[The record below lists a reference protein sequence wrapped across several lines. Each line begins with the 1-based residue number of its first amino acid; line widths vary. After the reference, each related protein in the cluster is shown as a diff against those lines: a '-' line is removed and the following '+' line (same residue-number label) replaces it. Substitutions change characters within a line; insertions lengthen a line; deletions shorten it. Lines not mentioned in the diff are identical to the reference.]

1 MKKQLKILMYVLLT
15 VSMLV
20 CTVVGGMRI
29 NVEQQYKNVQI
40 AVRYADV
47 LNISLQTG
55 LSTEEVF
62 KILKNQGATTLF
74 VRENTVAP
82 SGRGEYYN
90 YKEQGMANYY
100 DGYELQKQYPQATTI
115 KRQFIYIDTFTQ
127 EAFESI
133 YTNLVAKDIPVGLLE
148 LEDKVYIELRSHPST
163 LTTVGV
169 GFNEDDLEIAA
180 NMGYIISPQVK
191 SWDNVSQEGIDL
203 FVKELE
209 GIKGLGPIYFA
220 DSNIEKLDVPEI
232 QALVSEHGL
241 GFVEFHS
248 NKQIG
253 FGKMAKDASHAGED
267 FSVVRLHTLT
277 DGQVK
282 SYSQQEM
289 MDRFMLALTE
299 RNLRVF
305 LFKMPST
312 MNIEADM
319 TAMIDSMAAFKT
331 LAEAEGYVITPEVQS
346 FNLPMGNYFMAVLA
360 GLGAVVVFL
369 LICDYLGFVKIGI
382 VLAALGLVGYA
393 GLLKLSP
400 TLGVKMMALF
410 GASVFPTYG
419 VLYMFK
425 KEAKDLKDAILRLLV
440 GSAISFGG
448 ALTIIGTL
456 SRTSFALG
464 IDVFAGV
471 KLAHLLPIAC
481 VILILVYKRHGVD
494 FKYIQELLQKNVTYL
509 AVAVVAVLAVV
520 VLIYTSRTG
529 NAGSVSS
536 FELQFRQFLDTVLGV
551 RPRTKEFMIGHPIM
565 LTLIYFGYQEKYI
578 PFLILGIIGQ
588 ISLVNTYAH
597 LHTPVM
603 ISLIRSGYGLL
614 FGILG
619 GIVLIYVIKFLS
631 KVIKQWLVKNQ

>member
-1 MKKQLKILMYVLLT
+1 MKKQLKVLMYVLLA
-15 VSMLV
+15 VSMAV
-20 CTVVGGMRI
+20 CAVVGGMRI

-62 KILKNQGATTLF
+62 KILKDKGATTLF

-100 DGYELQKQYPQATTI
+100 DGYELQRQYPEATTI
-115 KRQFIYIDTFTQ
+115 KRQFIYIDTFSD
-127 EAFESI
+127 EAFDSI

-148 LEDKVYIELRSHPST
+148 LEGKVYIELRSHPST

-169 GFNEDDLEIAA
+169 GFNEDDLKIAA
-180 NMGYIISPQVK
+180 DMGYVISPQVK
-191 SWDNVSQEGIDL
+191 SWDNVSQAGIDL
-203 FVKELE
+203 FIEELE
-209 GIKGLGPIYFA
+209 GIEGLGPIFFA
-220 DSNIEKLDVPEI
+220 DSNIVKLNVPEI
-232 QALVSEHGL
+232 QELVGKHGL
-241 GFVEFHS
+241 GFVEFFS

-253 FGKMAKDASHAGED
+253 FGQMAKAASHAGED

-277 DGQVK
+277 DGEVRT
-282 SYSQQEM
+282 YSQQEI

-319 TAMIDSMAAFKT
+319 TALVDNMSAFKT
-331 LAEAEGYVITPEVQS
+331 LAESEGYMVTSEVQR
-346 FNLPMGNYFMAVLA
+346 FNLPMGNYFMALVA
-360 GLGAVVVFL
+360 GLGAVIVFL
-369 LICDYLGFVKIGI
+369 FICDYLGFAKLGI

-400 TLGVKMMALF
+400 NLGVKMMALF
-410 GASVFPTYG
+410 GASIFPTYG
-419 VLYMFK
+419 VLYMLE
-425 KEAKDLKDAILRLLV
+425 KEAKDLKGAILRFLI

-471 KLAHLLPIAC
+471 KLAHLLPIAF

-494 FKYIQELLQKNVTYL
+494 LKYIQELLQKNVTYL
-509 AVAVVAVLAVV
+509 AVAVVAVLGVV

-529 NAGSVSS
+529 NSGSVSS
-536 FELQFRQFLDTVLGV
+536 FELQFRQLLDTVLGV
-551 RPRTKEFMIGHPIM
+551 RPRTKEFLIGHPIM
-565 LTLIYFGYQEKYI
+565 LTLLYFGYQEKYI
-578 PFLILGIIGQ
+578 PFLVLGIIGQ

-603 ISLIRSGYGLL
+603 ISLIRTGYGLV
-614 FGILG
+614 FGIIG
-619 GIVLIYVIKFLS
+619 GIVLIYIIKFLC
-631 KVIKQWLVKNQ
+631 KVINQWLVKNQ